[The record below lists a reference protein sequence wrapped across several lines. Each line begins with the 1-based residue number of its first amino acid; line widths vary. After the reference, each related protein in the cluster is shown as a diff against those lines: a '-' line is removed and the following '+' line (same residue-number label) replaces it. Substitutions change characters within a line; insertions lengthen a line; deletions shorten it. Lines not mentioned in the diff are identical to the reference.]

1 MLKNPIKLEHLLEPM
16 RLTSIGP
23 ALVSI
28 PNVNPQPNVKLSL
41 ENHVLCSSAT

>member
-23 ALVSI
+23 AGVFI
-28 PNVNPQPNVKLSL
+28 PNVKPPPKVKL
-41 ENHVLCSSAT
+41 